1 MNSAM
6 KTNMKTITIHNTWL
20 FSLLFVASLFLSN
33 DISAQKGKQD
43 DEDKPSKPPISEE
56 EYGKLD
62 IWIAKKN
69 FENVLYKCIRYT
81 EDEKTKKEPLPYIYM
96 GQAYLG
102 VHLTDDPDLREQYQS
117 DKNKALKNSLKYT
130 SKFVK
135 KDKDKE
141 FYHDF
146 IEFYDILWGETK
158 NAAETEMDNLKYT
171 KAKSYYKYLTDIDPE
186 DPGAWLM
193 FAAVYQQLN
202 SKKEAMDRYEIARNL
217 ILNSGKR
224 GLREV
229 QTELLHSAIIYNA
242 ELLSKT
248 DRAAA
253 LEWLALGD
261 DLFSGDREFEAVKRS
276 IGG

>member
-1 MNSAM
+1 MKSAM
-6 KTNMKTITIHNTWL
+6 KINMKTITIHNSWL
-20 FSLLFVASLFLSN
+20 FSLLFVASFILSA
-33 DISAQKGKQD
+33 DLSAQRGNQD
-43 DEDKPSKPPISEE
+43 DEDKPRKPLISQQ
-56 EYGKLD
+56 EYNKLLM
-62 IWIAKKN
+62 WIVDEKY
-69 FENVLYKCIRYT
+69 ENVLYKCIRYT
-81 EDEKTKKEPLPYIYM
+81 EDDKTKKEPLPYIYM
-96 GQAYLG
+96 GQAYIG
-102 VHLTDDPDLREQYQS
+102 IHLTDDPDLREQYQS

-135 KDKDKE
+135 KDKEKE
-141 FYHDF
+141 IYHEF
-146 IEFYDILWGETK
+146 TEFYDILWGETK
-158 NAAETEMDNLKYT
+158 NAAETEMDNEKYT

-193 FAAVYQQLN
+193 FAASYKQLN
-202 SKKEAMDRYEIARNL
+202 SKKEAKEAYEIARNL
-217 ILNSGKR
+217 ILDFGGR

-242 ELLSKT
+242 EILSLT

>member
-1 MNSAM
+1 MN
-6 KTNMKTITIHNTWL
+6 TNTIRTSWL
-20 FSLLFVASLFLSN
+20 FSLLFIASFILSTDTYAQRGN
-33 DISAQKGKQD
+33 QDKNEKPRKPLISQQEYNKLLMWIV
-43 DEDKPSKPPISEE
+43 DEK
-56 EYGKLD
+56 Y
-62 IWIAKKN
+62 
-69 FENVLYKCIRYT
+69 ENVLYKCIRYT
-81 EDEKTKKEPLPYIYM
+81 ENDKTKKLPLPYIYM

-102 VHLTDDPDLREQYQS
+102 IHLTDDHKLREQYQA

-135 KDKDKE
+135 KDKE
-141 FYHDF
+141 RELYHEF
-146 IEFYDILWGETK
+146 IEFYNILWGETK
-158 NAAETEMDNLKYT
+158 NAAETEMDNEKYT

-193 FAAVYQQLN
+193 YAAVYQKLN
-202 SKKEAMDRYEIARNL
+202 SKKEAKETYEIARNL
-217 ILNSGKR
+217 LLDFGGR

-242 ELLSKT
+242 EILSLT

>member
-1 MNSAM
+1 
-6 KTNMKTITIHNTWL
+6 MKTITIHNAWL

-43 DEDKPSKPPISEE
+43 DEDKPRKPPISKL
-56 EYGKLD
+56 EYSKLLD
-62 IWIAKKN
+62 WIVNEKY
-69 FENVLYKCIRYT
+69 ENVLYKCIRYT
-81 EDEKTKKEPLPYIYM
+81 ENEKTKKELLPYLYM
-96 GQAYLG
+96 GKAFLG

-141 FYHDF
+141 FYYNF
-146 IEFYDILWGETK
+146 IDFYDNLWVETK
-158 NAAETEMDNLKYT
+158 NAAETEIDNLKYT
-171 KAKSYYKYLTDIDPE
+171 KAKSYYKYLTVIDPE

-193 FAAVYQQLN
+193 YAAVYQLLG

-217 ILNSGKR
+217 ILEFGGR
-224 GLREV
+224 DLREV
-229 QTELLHSAIIYNA
+229 QTELLHDAIIYNA

-248 DRAAA
+248 DIPAA

-261 DLFSGDREFEAVKRS
+261 DLFRGDREFEAVKRS

>member
-6 KTNMKTITIHNTWL
+6 ISNMNTNTIRTSWL
-20 FSLLFVASLFLSN
+20 FSLLFIASFILSTDVYAQRGN
-33 DISAQKGKQD
+33 QDENEKPRKPLISQQEYNKLLMWIV
-43 DEDKPSKPPISEE
+43 DEK
-56 EYGKLD
+56 Y
-62 IWIAKKN
+62 
-69 FENVLYKCIRYT
+69 ENVLYKCIRYT
-81 EDEKTKKEPLPYIYM
+81 ENDKTKKLPLPYIYM

-102 VHLTDDPDLREQYQS
+102 IHLTDDHKLREQYQA

-135 KDKDKE
+135 KDKE
-141 FYHDF
+141 RELYHEF

-158 NAAETEMDNLKYT
+158 NAAETEMDNEKYT

-193 FAAVYQQLN
+193 YAAVYQKLN
-202 SKKEAMDRYEIARNL
+202 SKKEAKETYEIARNL
-217 ILNSGKR
+217 LLDFGGR

-242 ELLSKT
+242 EILSLT